1 MVADEQRSLALGVQS
16 VLWRVF
22 GTVPGPLLFGL
33 LFDSACQYW
42 QLECG
47 RRGNC
52 WVYDN
57 KKLSYYALAFSAS
70 AALLAAVFAGLAW
83 FTYPKHREEK
93 EEKVPS
99 AESDPSNGST
109 SIHDSTIPMTA
120 PFLSASHP
128 PNRPASL
135 TGLKKADSRDQLLQ
149 ATPTTPTP
157 VSGLSSDSPGL
168 VGGVTLHELRSRSVK
183 TDDD

>member
-16 VLWRVF
+16 VLWRIF
-22 GTVPGPLLFGL
+22 GTIPGPLLFGL

-57 KKLSYYALAFSAS
+57 GKLSYYALAFSAS

-83 FTYPKHREEK
+83 FTYPKCRDEEEEK
-93 EEKVPS
+93 FPL
-99 AESDPSNGST
+99 AESGPSNGST
-109 SIHDSTIPMTA
+109 SLPDSPTPMTA
-120 PFLSASHP
+120 PFHSASHP
-128 PNRPASL
+128 PNRPTSL
-135 TGLKKADSRDQLLQ
+135 TRLKKTGSNDQLLQ
-149 ATPTTPTP
+149 VTPTSLTPA
-157 VSGLSSDSPGL
+157 SELSSDSP
-168 VGGVTLHELRSRSVK
+168 
-183 TDDD
+183 